1 MNHEHR
7 KIANSILARL
17 KDGEQFSQSAID
29 QALRDTGDLAPIGS
43 AGVDQAVQEES
54 DGGGESRGMGMVA
67 ANLIRL
73 SEKTWS
79 KSSDRIAETNEQ

>member
-7 KIANSILARL
+7 QAANSILARH

-43 AGVDQAVQEES
+43 TGMDQAIQEES
-54 DGGGESRGMGMVA
+54 DGGGENRSMVMVA
-67 ANLIRL
+67 ENLVRL
-73 SEKTWS
+73 SKKTWTT
-79 KSSDRIAETNEQ
+79 RR

>member
-7 KIANSILARL
+7 QVANSILAKL

-43 AGVDQAVQEES
+43 KVLDQALQEEN
-54 DGGGESRGMGMVA
+54 DGGGENRSMVMVA
-67 ANLIRL
+67 DNLVRL
-73 SEKTWS
+73 SKKTW
-79 KSSDRIAETNEQ
+79 TNRR

>member
-7 KIANSILARL
+7 QAANSILARY

-43 AGVDQAVQEES
+43 TGLDQAVQEES
-54 DGGGESRGMGMVA
+54 QGGGSVRSMVMVA
-67 ANLIRL
+67 ENLVRL
-73 SEKTWS
+73 SKKTWTT
-79 KSSDRIAETNEQ
+79 RR